1 MLALEMGGNNP
12 IVVWDTADI
21 RTAAILVVQSAF
33 LSAGQR
39 CSNARRLIVRDT
51 LADRLIEEVCDLANR
66 LIVDHPHADPAP
78 YMGPVID
85 NEAADGLTERFLIL
99 MSNGGKVI
107 PHMARP
113 IAGRPFLT
121 PHKLGRESCR
131 ESVCQYV

>member
-1 MLALEMGGNNP
+1 MLALEMRGNNP

-85 NEAADGLTERFLIL
+85 NEAADGLTESFLIL
-99 MSNGGKVI
+99 MSNTSETRRVGKECVSTCSSRCE
-107 PHMARP
+107 PYQ
-113 IAGRPFLT
+113 LKK
-121 PHKLGRESCR
+121 KLPTITK
-131 ESVCQYV
+131 Q

>member
-85 NEAADGLTERFLIL
+85 NEAADGLTERSEEHTSELQSL
-99 MSNGGKVI
+99 MRISYAVFCLKKKKAPVPKTKII
-107 PHMARP
+107 PD
-113 IAGRPFLT
+113 
-121 PHKLGRESCR
+121 
-131 ESVCQYV
+131 

>member
-85 NEAADGLTERFLIL
+85 NEAADGLTESFLIL

-107 PHMARP
+107 RHMARP
-113 IAGRPFLT
+113 IAGRQI
-121 PHKLGRESCR
+121 GRASCR
-131 ESVCQYV
+131 ARVCQSV